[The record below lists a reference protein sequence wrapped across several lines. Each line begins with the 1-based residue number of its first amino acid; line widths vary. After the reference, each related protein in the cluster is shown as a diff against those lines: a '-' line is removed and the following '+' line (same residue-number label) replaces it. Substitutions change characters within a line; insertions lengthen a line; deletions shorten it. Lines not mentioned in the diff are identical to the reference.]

1 MQTVIIVEDDAD
13 IREILSFNVE
23 NAGYSVVG
31 ASSAEDAE
39 GLAEKASLILLDVML
54 PGMSGCQFAKK
65 LRSEGNDVP
74 IIFLTARTEG
84 VRTGTLNCQKCGCI
98 PQRNHIGIH
107 QKGRRT
113 ALRYGIQTIDLPGR
127 TIVPIPRKIRI
138 FEQISKTC
146 IYEKVL
152 SFSCGSDPGVGL
164 RGLFR
169 LDHRS
174 FHKTVCRCRNIS

>member
-84 VRTGTLNCQKCGCI
+84 SGLGLSIVRNAVAFHNGTI
-98 PQRNHIGIH
+98 SASI
-107 QKGRRT
+107 
-113 ALRYGIQTIDLPGR
+113 
-127 TIVPIPRKIRI
+127 RK
-138 FEQISKTC
+138 E
-146 IYEKVL
+146 
-152 SFSCGSDPGVGL
+152 GGL
-164 RGLFR
+164 RFDMEFKR
-169 LDHRS
+169 
-174 FHKTVCRCRNIS
+174 